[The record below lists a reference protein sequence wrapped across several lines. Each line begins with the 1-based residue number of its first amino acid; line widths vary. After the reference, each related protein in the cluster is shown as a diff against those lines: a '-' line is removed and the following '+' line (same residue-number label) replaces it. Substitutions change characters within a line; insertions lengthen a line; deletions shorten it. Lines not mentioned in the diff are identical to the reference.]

1 MKLYWRK
8 TAEFIRRDWHSHPT
22 RLILET
28 LQWFINVAVAVVF
41 AVTVPNVPLGVVY
54 PLFFAGLAINIY
66 SSYTRGSFGL
76 LLTSCTMLL
85 VNIIGYVRLLL
96 S

>member
-8 TAEFIRRDWHSHPT
+8 TVEFVRKDWRSHPL

-28 LQWFINVAVAVVF
+28 LQWGINVAVAVIF
-41 AVTVPNVPLGVVY
+41 AVTVPTVPLEIVY
-54 PLFFAGLAINIY
+54 PLFFAGLGINIY
-66 SSYTRGSFGL
+66 SAYTRGSFGL

-85 VNIIGYVRLLL
+85 VNVIGYSRLLML
-96 S
+96 